1 MNAFDA
7 IYTNNM
13 AALKDYLQNGDVN
26 IKNERGMSLLHYA
39 IVFDNPEIFEL
50 LLSSSINV
58 NIQDARGETPAHY
71 CVVNNKMGFLKSL
84 IRHNADMTM
93 KNNNGQS
100 PLFKACSLG

>member
-39 IVFDNPEIFEL
+39 IVFILYFTTVAIL
-50 LLSSSINV
+50 I
-58 NIQDARGETPAHY
+58 IQRFSNY
-71 CVVNNKMGFLKSL
+71 CCL
-84 IRHNADMTM
+84 A
-93 KNNNGQS
+93 
-100 PLFKACSLG
+100 P